1 MFFIPGTI
9 PAGLPPFQ
17 APNFTIEYE
26 NTTYEFSE
34 VASLIGSSIFVSPL
48 VAILESVAI
57 ARSVAKGQRVDATQ
71 EMIAIGASNLL
82 GSFVSSFPVTGSF
95 SRTAVN
101 SASGV
106 RTALGGIYTGNPTS
120 SS

>member
-1 MFFIPGTI
+1 M
-9 PAGLPPFQ
+9 PPFQ

-26 NTTYEFSE
+26 NRTYEFSE
-34 VASLIGSSIFVSPL
+34 VASIIGPSIFVAPL

-71 EMIAIGASNLL
+71 EMIAIGASNLM

-106 RTALGGIYTGNPTS
+106 KTPFGGVYTGNETVLYIYFLRLPS
-120 SS
+120 